1 MGWQGSNYILTTPQ
15 EAINVLPSGRRR
27 HQPCLPDLH
36 RKLNSDAEGLREHAG
51 LTRPQLCVLP
61 DRGPNTQTNGSAP
74 SGCEVWQKTQE
85 AKPDAF
91 TSEGEGENE
100 VTHVDFALLGLEVPL
115 DAGMHVRV
123 ESDPDDPVPHRLHA
137 LDLLRAVARARRSAQ
152 ARGLTESKGGERP
165 APAPRPPTPP
175 PFAGGKGLAATPA
188 SRVPGSTGG
197 RAARPRRTCPP
208 SPRRRRRCRPAPTGS
223 GAAIPPPACGW
234 RGWSSSARGPP
245 AGPAPLR
252 PPPPRGRTEPSPPPA
267 GAPTRRYGTAGE
279 SPGPT
284 PGPRERP
291 GPRSGPKPARTAPYP
306 ARPQAPGG
314 AGRGAPLFSRD
325 GGGVGPRSH
334 RSAAFPAQRRG
345 ARGAACFSAG
355 LPWLGPARPR
365 RLPDAPSAVWGAA
378 APRPPSR
385 GGGGACAAGAGERG
399 GPPSRRWGE
408 GARPLRGLPQSGAEA
423 WGEGG
428 GGGDGDGS
436 RRLSFPPRRDR
447 WGRWF
452 ACRGNCRSPWG
463 RRVVAPGSAGDA
475 AGAGGRGAAV
485 APSGLC
491 PGAPESLRAAG

>member
-1 MGWQGSNYILTTPQ
+1 MGWQGSNDILTTPQ

-51 LTRPQLCVLP
+51 LTRPRLCVLP

-85 AKPDAF
+85 AKPDAS
-91 TSEGEGENE
+91 TSECEGENE
-100 VTHVDFALLGLEVPL
+100 VTHVDFALLGFEVPL

-137 LDLLRAVARARRSAQ
+137 LDLLRAVARARRPAQ
-152 ARGLTESKGGERP
+152 ARGLTERKGGERP
-165 APAPRPPTPP
+165 APAPRPPAPP

-188 SRVPGSTGG
+188 PRVPGSRGG

-279 SPGPT
+279 RPGPT
-284 PGPRERP
+284 P

-306 ARPQAPGG
+306 ARPPAERRSSREMAAGWVRAHSAPPPSPPSGG
-314 AGRGAPLFSRD
+314 GRGGLPASPPVSFGLARPGLASPAARRPF
-325 GGGVGPRSH
+325 GGVRGGRPAS
-334 RSAAFPAQRRG
+334 AFPRR
-345 ARGAACFSAG
+345 RWG
-355 LPWLGPARPR
+355 LR
-365 RLPDAPSAVWGAA
+365 
-378 APRPPSR
+378 R
-385 GGGGACAAGAGERG
+385 GGGGA
-399 GPPSRRWGE
+399 
-408 GARPLRGLPQSGAEA
+408 
-423 WGEGG
+423 
-428 GGGDGDGS
+428 
-436 RRLSFPPRRDR
+436 
-447 WGRWF
+447 GR
-452 ACRGNCRSPWG
+452 
-463 RRVVAPGSAGDA
+463 
-475 AGAGGRGAAV
+475 AAV
-485 APSGLC
+485 APLRGGSAAAE
-491 PGAPESLRAAG
+491 GAPSERRWGAGRGGGTGTVPAGCLPLPSETAEGGGLRVEVTVAAPEAGGL